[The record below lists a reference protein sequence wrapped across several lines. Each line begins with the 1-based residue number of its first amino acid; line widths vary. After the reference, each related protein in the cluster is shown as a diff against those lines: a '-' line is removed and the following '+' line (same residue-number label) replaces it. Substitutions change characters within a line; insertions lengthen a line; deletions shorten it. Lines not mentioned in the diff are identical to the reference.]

1 MRFLRF
7 RTQRKEVRGMQKL
20 RKLAFGAVNSL
31 VLLAPAV
38 VSAAAPSTNAW
49 GGRGTTNASNTGLG
63 GGSIYNI
70 ISQTLAWL
78 LGILGFIAV
87 IGFVISGILYLTAA
101 GNESQ
106 IEKAKN
112 AMTYSIVGVIVALMG
127 WVIVQAVQAWLGG
140 ASNSF

>member
-1 MRFLRF
+1 
-7 RTQRKEVRGMQKL
+7 MQKL
-20 RKLAFGAVNSL
+20 RKLAFGAANGL
-31 VLLAPAV
+31 VLLAPTFAL
-38 VSAAAPSTNAW
+38 AQGAPSTDAW
-49 GGRGTTNASNTGLG
+49 VRGQSNVSSTGLS

-101 GNESQ
+101 GNDTQ
-106 IEKAKN
+106 IEKAKS

-127 WVIVQAVQAWLGG
+127 WVIVQAVNAWLGG
-140 ASNSF
+140 SNNSF

>member
-1 MRFLRF
+1 
-7 RTQRKEVRGMQKL
+7 MQKL
-20 RKLAFGAVNSL
+20 RKLAFGAANGL

-38 VSAAAPSTNAW
+38 VSAAGSAIPPKSAGGAW
-49 GGRGTTNASNTGLG
+49 SSGGYVRASETGLA
-63 GGSIYNI
+63 GGSLYNI
-70 ISQTLAWL
+70 ISQTLTWL

-101 GNESQ
+101 GNETQ

-127 WVIVQAVQAWLGG
+127 WVIIQAINTWLGG
-140 ASNSF
+140 SNNSF

>member
-1 MRFLRF
+1 
-7 RTQRKEVRGMQKL
+7 MQKL

-38 VSAAAPSTNAW
+38 VSANAPSLNAW
-49 GGRGTTNASNTGLG
+49 SGRGTTNASNTGLG

-106 IEKAKN
+106 IEKAKS

-140 ASNSF
+140 NSNSF

>member
-1 MRFLRF
+1 
-7 RTQRKEVRGMQKL
+7 MQKL
-20 RKLAFGAVNSL
+20 RKLAFGAANGL
-31 VLLAPAV
+31 VLLAPTIAL
-38 VSAAAPSTNAW
+38 AQGAPSTDAW
-49 GGRGTTNASNTGLG
+49 VRGQSNVSSTGLS

-101 GNESQ
+101 GNDTQ
-106 IEKAKN
+106 IEKAKS

-127 WVIVQAVQAWLGG
+127 WVIVQAVNAWLGG
-140 ASNSF
+140 SNNSF

>member
-1 MRFLRF
+1 
-7 RTQRKEVRGMQKL
+7 MQKL
-20 RKLAFGAVNSL
+20 RKLAFGAVNGL

-38 VSAAAPSTNAW
+38 VSANAPSQDAW
-49 GGRGTTNASNTGLG
+49 RGRGTTNASNTGLG

-106 IEKAKN
+106 IEKAKS

-140 ASNSF
+140 ESNSF

>member
-1 MRFLRF
+1 
-7 RTQRKEVRGMQKL
+7 MQKL
-20 RKLAFGAVNSL
+20 RKLAFGAVNGL
-31 VLLAPAV
+31 VLLAPA
-38 VSAAAPSTNAW
+38 AALASSPPSTNAW
-49 GGRGTTNASNTGLG
+49 SGRGVTNVSGTGLS

-101 GNESQ
+101 GNDTQ
-106 IEKAKN
+106 LEKAKN

-127 WVIVQAVQAWLGG
+127 WVIVQAVNTWLGG
-140 ASNSF
+140 SNNSF